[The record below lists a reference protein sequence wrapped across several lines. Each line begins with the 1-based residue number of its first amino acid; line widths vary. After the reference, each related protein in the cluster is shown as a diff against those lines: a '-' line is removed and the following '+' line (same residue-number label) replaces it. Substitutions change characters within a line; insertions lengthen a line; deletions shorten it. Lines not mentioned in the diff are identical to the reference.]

1 MDEVARSIR
10 VGSTPYTE
18 PFADWRRLGFALGG
32 FVAGEGCFS
41 SRTIDRR
48 RPGTPP
54 RMRFTF
60 TVTVAARDRVLVT
73 ALHELLGRVGGVY
86 EGASRRSGWQSTI
99 SLQVTALA
107 DHLVATIPFA
117 EQFLNPA
124 GHKFRQY
131 RSWHGRLQEY
141 RQGEAERKAARPT
154 MCTTDGCDRP
164 IRAGGL
170 CRGCYWRA
178 TGN

>member
-18 PFADWRRLGFALGG
+18 PFADRRRLGFALGG

-41 SRTIDRR
+41 SRTIER
-48 RPGTPP
+48 RPPGTTP

-60 TVTVAARDRVLVT
+60 TVTVAARDRCLVG
-73 ALHELLGRVGGVY
+73 ALHEHLGVGGVY
-86 EGASRRSGWQSTI
+86 EGEPRRPGWQPTV

-107 DHLVATIPFA
+107 DHLAATIPFA
-117 EQFLNPA
+117 ERFLHPA
-124 GHKFRQY
+124 GHKYRQY
-131 RSWHGRLQEY
+131 RSWHDRLHEY
-141 RQGEAERKAARPT
+141 RRGEAERAASRPT
-154 MCTTDGCDRP
+154 TCSTPDCGRP
-164 IRAGGL
+164 IRARGL